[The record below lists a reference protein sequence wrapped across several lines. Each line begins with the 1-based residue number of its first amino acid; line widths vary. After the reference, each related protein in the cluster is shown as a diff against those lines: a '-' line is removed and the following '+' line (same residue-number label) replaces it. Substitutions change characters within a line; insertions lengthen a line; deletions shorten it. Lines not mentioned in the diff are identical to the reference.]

1 VFERVGPGELG
12 LGPYA
17 SLVLVAAGI
26 GVSTVFF
33 NIYFMNIRMVGEQIK
48 LKAYFRG
55 TPKQHFAGLASGGV
69 WTIGALC
76 CYMDATAVPGFG
88 AGPQFS
94 LVLAA
99 SGAVLCVLWGV
110 LFWKELSGIGA
121 QTKRFVMASSA
132 LLAAGFIVLG
142 LAYR

>member
-1 VFERVGPGELG
+1 
-12 LGPYA
+12 
-17 SLVLVAAGI
+17 
-26 GVSTVFF
+26 
-33 NIYFMNIRMVGEQIK
+33 
-48 LKAYFRG
+48 
-55 TPKQHFAGLASGGV
+55 
-69 WTIGALC
+69 
-76 CYMDATAVPGFG
+76 MDATAVPGFG